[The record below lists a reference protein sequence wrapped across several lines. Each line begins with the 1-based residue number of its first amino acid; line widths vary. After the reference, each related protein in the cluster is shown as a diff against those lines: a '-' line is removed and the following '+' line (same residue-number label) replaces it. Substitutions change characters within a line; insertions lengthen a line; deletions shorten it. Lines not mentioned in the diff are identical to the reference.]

1 MSAYENQIG
10 GNHYQDLVIQPTD
23 YIIKNNIPFAEGNV
37 IKYVSR
43 HKQKG
48 KEQDIKKAIHYLSMI
63 LETTYNLKTNIIYYD
78 NSQDTSL

>member
-1 MSAYENQIG
+1 MSAYKNQIG

-48 KEQDIKKAIHYLSMI
+48 KEQDNKKAIHYLSMI

>member
-1 MSAYENQIG
+1 MSAYKNQIG
-10 GNHYQDLVIQPTD
+10 GNHYQDLVIQPTE

-63 LETTYNLKTNIIYYD
+63 LETTYNIKTNTIYYD
-78 NSQDTSL
+78 NTQDTTI

>member
-1 MSAYENQIG
+1 MNAYKNQIG

>member
-1 MSAYENQIG
+1 MSAYKNQIG

-78 NSQDTSL
+78 DSQDTSV

>member
-10 GNHYQDLVIQPTD
+10 GNHYQNLVIQPTD

-48 KEQDIKKAIHYLSMI
+48 KEQDIKKAIHYLSMN

>member
-1 MSAYENQIG
+1 MSTYKNQIG

>member
-48 KEQDIKKAIHYLSMI
+48 KEQDIKKLF
-63 LETTYNLKTNIIYYD
+63 IIY
-78 NSQDTSL
+78 L

>member
-1 MSAYENQIG
+1 MSAYKNQIG

-23 YIIKNNIPFAEGNV
+23 YIIKNNISFAEGNV

-63 LETTYNLKTNIIYYD
+63 LETTYNVKTNIIYYD
-78 NSQDTSL
+78 NTQDTPL

>member
-1 MSAYENQIG
+1 MSAYENQRG

>member
-1 MSAYENQIG
+1 MNAYKNQIG
-10 GNHYQDLVIQPTD
+10 GSHYQDLVIQPTE

-63 LETTYNLKTNIIYYD
+63 LETTYNIKTNTIYYD
-78 NSQDTSL
+78 NTQDTFI

>member
-1 MSAYENQIG
+1 MSAYKNQIG

>member
-1 MSAYENQIG
+1 MSAYKNQIG

-23 YIIKNNIPFAEGNV
+23 YIIKNNSPFAEGNV

>member
-1 MSAYENQIG
+1 MSAYKNQIG
-10 GNHYQDLVIQPTD
+10 GKHYQDLVIQPTD

>member
-1 MSAYENQIG
+1 MSAYKNQIG

-37 IKYVSR
+37 IKYVIR

>member
-10 GNHYQDLVIQPTD
+10 GNHYQNLVIQPTD

>member
-1 MSAYENQIG
+1 MSAYKNQIG

-63 LETTYNLKTNIIYYD
+63 LEKTYNLKTKIIYYD

>member
-1 MSAYENQIG
+1 
-10 GNHYQDLVIQPTD
+10 LVIQPTD

>member
-1 MSAYENQIG
+1 MSAYKNQIG

-78 NSQDTSL
+78 DSQDTSL

>member
-1 MSAYENQIG
+1 MSAYKNQIG

-63 LETTYNLKTNIIYYD
+63 LETTYNVKTNIIYYD

>member
-1 MSAYENQIG
+1 MSAYKNQIG

-48 KEQDIKKAIHYLSMI
+48 KEKDIKKAIHYLSMI

>member
-1 MSAYENQIG
+1 MSAYKNQIG

-23 YIIKNNIPFAEGNV
+23 YMIKNNIPFAEGNV

>member
-1 MSAYENQIG
+1 MD
-10 GNHYQDLVIQPTD
+10 DLVNNPAHYKDGGIETID
-23 YIIKNNIPFAEGNV
+23 FIEAKNLNYRLGNV

-63 LETTYNLKTNIIYYD
+63 LETTYNVKTNIIYYD
-78 NSQDTSL
+78 NTQDTSL

>member
-1 MSAYENQIG
+1 MSAYKNQIG

-43 HKQKG
+43 HKQIG

>member
-1 MSAYENQIG
+1 MSAYKNQIG

-63 LETTYNLKTNIIYYD
+63 LETTYNIKTNIIYYD

>member
-1 MSAYENQIG
+1 MSAYKNQIG

-78 NSQDTSL
+78 DSQDTSI

>member
-1 MSAYENQIG
+1 MSAYKNQIG
-10 GNHYQDLVIQPTD
+10 GNHYQDLVIQPTE

>member
-1 MSAYENQIG
+1 MSAYKNQIG

-63 LETTYNLKTNIIYYD
+63 LETTYNIKTNTIYYD
-78 NSQDTSL
+78 NTQDTTI